1 LGNLLGAAKW
11 SDKQQD
17 GPFSSERSQAT
28 PSITRRRNI
37 KPFVLWS
44 KAELQRR
51 SKKCRELAEQICAEL
66 RIRKPGRLNPRAL
79 AEFQV
84 AIERAACV
92 LNEQIRV
99 AEPPKKLHSQI
110 VPIYGGTQ
118 GCLPRSSLNRREL
131 ERAAKAARVKKA
143 VNHLQF
149 SSAASPIV
157 DRISTPAN
165 FQAAPSFLCMRLTCC
180 QQPWRQWLSPGGRT
194 PVIGR
199 ERFRD
204 G

>member
-1 LGNLLGAAKW
+1 MERQEAGRSVQFRTFTSYAQHHTRAKHQALCSIEQSGAPAA
-11 SDKQQD
+11 
-17 GPFSSERSQAT
+17 FE
-28 PSITRRRNI
+28 
-37 KPFVLWS
+37 
-44 KAELQRR
+44 
-51 SKKCRELAEQICAEL
+51 KCRELAEQICAEL
-66 RIRKPGRLNPRAL
+66 RTRKPGRLNPRAL

-118 GCLPRSSLNRREL
+118 GCLPRSSLNRSEL